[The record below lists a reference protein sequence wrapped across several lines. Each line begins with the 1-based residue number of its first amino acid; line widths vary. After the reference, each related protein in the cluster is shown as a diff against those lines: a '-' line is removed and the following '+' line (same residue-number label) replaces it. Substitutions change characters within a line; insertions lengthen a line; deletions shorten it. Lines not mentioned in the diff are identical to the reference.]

1 MSAAREDAR
10 GIVLVVDDSP
20 DTLSMLIEALEDAGL
35 TTLVARDGLAALA
48 LLDRIEPD
56 LILLDA
62 VMPGI
67 DGFETCRQIKQRPEM
82 ATTPVIFMT
91 GLSDRAHV
99 AKALRAGS
107 VDYVSKPV
115 APDELIARI
124 SVHLVNARMIADARR
139 ALDAAGRAVAAL
151 RRDAAIAWASPRARA
166 LLARLPDKTEW
177 RAPLKAWLATMSGE
191 ALSQGADLIV
201 ATPEGGSLRFIAI
214 GRAVSGDLLVRV
226 AAGSA
231 NPGALLA
238 QELAV
243 SDREGEVLAWLAR
256 GKSNRDIAEILG
268 LSPRTVTKHV
278 EQIFAKLGVENRT
291 SAAALAIRVIDHA

>member
-99 AKALRAGS
+99 AKALRAGC
-107 VDYVSKPV
+107 VDYLSKPV

>member
-1 MSAAREDAR
+1 MSAGRADAR

-20 DTLSMLIEALEDAGL
+20 HTLAMLIDALEDGGL
-35 TTLVARDGLAALA
+35 TTLVARDGLAALE

-67 DGFETCRQIKQRPEM
+67 DGFETCRRIKQRPDM

-99 AKALRAGS
+99 AEALRAGG
-107 VDYVSKPV
+107 VDYVTKPV

-124 SVHLVNARMIADARR
+124 SVHLVNAQMIADARR

-151 RRDAAIAWASPRARA
+151 RPDAAASWASPRARS
-166 LLARLPDKTEW
+166 LLGRLPDAAQW
-177 RAPLKAWLATMSGE
+177 RAPLQTWLAAMSRE
-191 ALSQGADLIV
+191 ALSQSADLVV
-201 ATPEGGSLRFIAI
+201 ATPDGGSLKFIAI
-214 GRAVSGDLLVRV
+214 GRAVSGDILVRV
-226 AAGSA
+226 AAA
-231 NPGALLA
+231 TADPGALLA
-238 QELAV
+238 RKLAI
-243 SDREGEVLAWLAR
+243 SLREGEVLAWLAR

-268 LSPRTVTKHV
+268 LSPRTITKHV
-278 EQIFAKLGVENRT
+278 EQILAKLGVENRT

>member
-1 MSAAREDAR
+1 MSASREGGQ

-20 DTLSMLIEALEDAGL
+20 DTLAMLIEALEDAGL
-35 TTLVARDGLAALA
+35 TTLVARDGPAALA
-48 LLDRIEPD
+48 LLNRIEPD

-67 DGFETCRQIKQRPEM
+67 DGFETCRLIKQRPDM

-91 GLSDRAHV
+91 GLSDRTHV
-99 AKALRAGS
+99 AKALRAGC

-124 SVHLVNARMIADARR
+124 LVHLVNAQMIADARR

-151 RRDAAIAWASPRARA
+151 RSDAAVAWASPRAR
-166 LLARLPDKTEW
+166 LLLGRLPDAPEA

-191 ALSQGADLIV
+191 ALSQGADLV
-201 ATPEGGSLRFIAI
+201 VTTPEGGSLRFIAI
-214 GRAVSGDLLVRV
+214 GRAASGDILVRV
-226 AAGSA
+226 AGASA
-231 NPGALLA
+231 RPGALLA
-238 QELAV
+238 QQLAV